1 ARTHSRGRPRE
12 LIDQA
17 LARLAQADSGTAVQ
31 LSPIASE
38 VVARVEA
45 APLPAPVPVRRE
57 LRPWATWSLTAVLA
71 AVAGGIAIVF
81 GDSGDPGVLVR
92 GGAMVRGLIDGG
104 EWWRLVTCVFIHV
117 GMVHLAVNAIGMYFL
132 GRVTEEMFGTA
143 RTLAL
148 FGLCGI
154 AGAFASY
161 LASPAG
167 VSAGASGAIF
177 GLLGAVFIE
186 LTWHRH
192 KYRAA
197 WKRGMWGGL
206 VVVTIA
212 QVGVG
217 FLYPVIDQWAHGAG
231 LFAGITFGALLSPS
245 APWATVGKHVARAIA
260 VAFATAS
267 IVAGIF
273 VAQTSIGDSLGAAP
287 RVRHTVAEVAITA
300 PATWL
305 ADNELADPDGLVL
318 VTLRREPLQNLATQ
332 MTAWSVEAKA
342 IGKARGFDDIA
353 VPATRLIAL
362 PTGWEGTELVG
373 SFEDALGNRQRY
385 RVIVAGR
392 AFGDTLIQLVIM
404 TPDSIAAAAPDF
416 FAQLVAS
423 AGPR

>member
-1 ARTHSRGRPRE
+1 
-12 LIDQA
+12 
-17 LARLAQADSGTAVQ
+17 
-31 LSPIASE
+31 
-38 VVARVEA
+38 
-45 APLPAPVPVRRE
+45 